1 MPYGTAATVRAPM
14 RTKHKTWNER
24 LLWAMEKRRITKSEL
39 ARACGVERASVTEWA
54 NGKTKDPKLAPFFKA
69 CDALQVRPRW
79 LALGEYP
86 IEPLPADAAH
96 YSREE
101 MLETVTRLAEQLS
114 AAEQRSV
121 LNILQNGT

>member
-1 MPYGTAATVRAPM
+1 M
-14 RTKHKTWNER
+14 RTRLRTWNDRLNWALKER
-24 LLWAMEKRRITKSEL
+24 RMTKAEL
-39 ARACGVERASVTEWA
+39 ARACGVERASITEWT

-86 IEPLPADAAH
+86 IEPLAADTGR

-101 MLETVTRLAEQLS
+101 MISTVTRLAEQLS

-121 LNILQNGT
+121 LSILQSQP